1 MNNWLAR
8 VLGVIILAVIGVF
21 FFDGW
26 FHPKVPP
33 AILEGKKNEEVI
45 ALTPEGRKTPAEQ
58 KGPSETAQP
67 PQPEISLTSLQ
78 DMESDRGAPP
88 VLASPNQSTD
98 SSSNVPETHAPPLT
112 AQSNQSAPTAQNNNI
127 QLESLA
133 NAQSNNRAATPPATA
148 PAKPTAAPS
157 AQAQGSTWIQA
168 GSFGEKANADR
179 LAANIR
185 GKSLP
190 AVVEAATVNGKTYH
204 RVYVGPI
211 ASNRVSDTL
220 SSLSAMGVNARQI
233 NR

>member
-1 MNNWLAR
+1 MNKWLAR
-8 VLGVIILAVIGVF
+8 ALGVIILAVVAVF
-21 FFDGW
+21 FYDGW
-26 FHPKVPP
+26 FNPKVPP

-45 ALTPEGRKTPAEQ
+45 ALTPEGRKTLAEQ
-58 KGPSETAQP
+58 GPSETAQP

-78 DMESDRGAPP
+78 GMESDRGAPPP

-98 SSSNVPETHAPPLT
+98 SSSNVPETHAPPA
-112 AQSNQSAPTAQNNNI
+112 AQSNQSAATAQNNNI

-179 LAANIR
+179 LAENIR
-185 GKSLP
+185 SKRLP
-190 AVVEAATVNGKTYH
+190 AIVEPATVNGRTYH

-211 ASNRVSDTL
+211 ASNRLTDIL
-220 SSLSAMGVNARQI
+220 DSLSAMGVKARQI

>member
-1 MNNWLAR
+1 M
-8 VLGVIILAVIGVF
+8 
-21 FFDGW
+21 
-26 FHPKVPP
+26 
-33 AILEGKKNEEVI
+33 
-45 ALTPEGRKTPAEQ
+45 TPEGRKTLAEQ
-58 KGPSETAQP
+58 GPSETAQP

-78 DMESDRGAPP
+78 GMESDRGAPP

-98 SSSNVPETHAPPLT
+98 SSSNMPETHAPPA
-112 AQSNQSAPTAQNNNI
+112 AQSNQSAATAQNNNI

-133 NAQSNNRAATPPATA
+133 NAQSNNRAATSSATA

-179 LAANIR
+179 LAENIR
-185 GKSLP
+185 SKRLP
-190 AVVEAATVNGKTYH
+190 AIVEPATVNGRTYH

-211 ASNRVSDTL
+211 ASNRLTDIL
-220 SSLSAMGVNARQI
+220 DSLSAMGVKARQI

>member
-1 MNNWLAR
+1 MNKWLAR
-8 VLGVIILAVIGVF
+8 ALGVIILAVVAVF
-21 FFDGW
+21 FYDGW
-26 FHPKVPP
+26 FNPKVPP

-58 KGPSETAQP
+58 GPSESAQP

-88 VLASPNQSTD
+88 PVLASPNQSMD
-98 SSSNVPETHAPPLT
+98 SSSNMPESHAPPT
-112 AQSNQSAPTAQNNNI
+112 AQSNQSAATAQNNNI

-133 NAQSNNRAATPPATA
+133 NAQSNRAATPPATA

-179 LAANIR
+179 LAENIR
-185 GKSLP
+185 SKRLP
-190 AVVEAATVNGKTYH
+190 AIVEPATVNGRTYH

-211 ASNRVSDTL
+211 ASNRLTDIL
-220 SSLSAMGVNARQI
+220 DSLSAMGVKARQI

>member
-1 MNNWLAR
+1 MNKWLAR
-8 VLGVIILAVIGVF
+8 ALGVMVAVF
-21 FFDGW
+21 FYDGW
-26 FHPKVPP
+26 LNPKVPP
-33 AILEGKKNEEVI
+33 AILEGKKKEEVI
-45 ALTPEGRKTPAEQ
+45 ALTPEGRKTPVEQ
-58 KGPSETAQP
+58 GPSESAQP

-98 SSSNVPETHAPPLT
+98 GSSNMPETHAPPA
-112 AQSNQSAPTAQNNNI
+112 AQSNQSAATAQNNNI

-179 LAANIR
+179 LAENIR
-185 GKSLP
+185 SKRLP
-190 AVVEAATVNGKTYH
+190 AIVEPATVNGRTYH

-211 ASNRVSDTL
+211 ASNRLTDIL
-220 SSLSAMGVNARQI
+220 DSLSAMGVKARQI

>member
-1 MNNWLAR
+1 MNKWLAR
-8 VLGVIILAVIGVF
+8 ALGVIILAVVAVF
-21 FFDGW
+21 FYDGW
-26 FHPKVPP
+26 FNPKVPP

-45 ALTPEGRKTPAEQ
+45 ALTPEGRKTLAEQ
-58 KGPSETAQP
+58 GPSETAQP

-78 DMESDRGAPP
+78 GMESDRGAPP

-98 SSSNVPETHAPPLT
+98 SSSNMPETHAPPA
-112 AQSNQSAPTAQNNNI
+112 AQSNQSAATAQNNNI

-179 LAANIR
+179 LAENIR
-185 GKSLP
+185 SKRLP
-190 AVVEAATVNGKTYH
+190 AIVEPATVNGRTYH

-211 ASNRVSDTL
+211 ASNRLTAILD
-220 SSLSAMGVNARQI
+220 SLSAMGVKARQI